1 MSKQIQIRSDCEHKC
16 KQELSETTKVVG
28 VQLPVIHF
36 GTDREYILCAAIWL
50 QNKKQ
55 YELQPKNIESGIV
68 VCGRRHHNCFIT
80 LLQFLPKRTKD
91 DKIIQGFITNKDRFV
106 NRDEAEDIARKAGQ
120 ITKPILEHK
129 GLLSEDLY

>member
-1 MSKQIQIRSDCEHKC
+1 MDKGIMKAISVE
-16 KQELSETTKVVG
+16 
-28 VQLPVIHF
+28 LPVIHF
-36 GTDREYILCAAIWL
+36 GADREYILCAAVWL

-80 LLQFLPKRTKD
+80 LLQFLPKRTKY

-120 ITKPILEHK
+120 IAKPILEHK